1 MSKEAPKP
9 SSIRSVA
16 LLAILLVIALGAVVF
31 SWRRTHAP
39 APSASP
45 AGSPADVSGSAL
57 AQEAERLSKSVRARL
72 DADAV
77 AVDVS
82 WRPAAAPAP
91 VAVKADVG
99 RESFKLK
106 GVARDGTQPVAF
118 IDDRTVGLGEEIE
131 GYRLI
136 EIGNESVTFLDPKGR
151 RYVIG
156 LYGGE

>member
-1 MSKEAPKP
+1 MSKEQSKP

-16 LLAILLVIALGAVVF
+16 PLAVLLVVALGAVVF

-39 APSASP
+39 APIAP
-45 AGSPADVSGSAL
+45 ETGTVAASGSAL
-57 AQEAERLSKSVRARL
+57 AQEAEQLSKSVRARL

-91 VAVKADVG
+91 VAIKAEVG

-106 GVARDGTQPVAF
+106 GVARDGTRPVAF
-118 IDDRTVGLGEEIE
+118 IDDRTVGLGEEVE